1 MIYVISTI
9 RVIKGVSLH
18 VRRLVDSVHAG
29 LSFVNLSKEEE
40 VVHNMISNYLKCRR
54 HNEEIMNDKKHKFL
68 GLLNW

>member
-1 MIYVISTI
+1 MFLS
-9 RVIKGVSLH
+9 H

-40 VVHNMISNYLKCRR
+40 FVHNMISNYLKCRK
-54 HNEEIMNDKKHKFL
+54 HNEGIMNDKKHTFL

>member
-1 MIYVISTI
+1 MFLS
-9 RVIKGVSLH
+9 H

-40 VVHNMISNYLKCRR
+40 FVHKMISNYLKYRKQTK
-54 HNEEIMNDKKHKFL
+54 EIMNDKKHTFL